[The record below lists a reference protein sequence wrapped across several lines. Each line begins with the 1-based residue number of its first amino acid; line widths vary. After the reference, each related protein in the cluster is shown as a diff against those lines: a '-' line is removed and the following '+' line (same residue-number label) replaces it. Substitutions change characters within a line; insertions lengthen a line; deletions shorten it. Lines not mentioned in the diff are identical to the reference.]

1 MTELILKR
9 SRCFPA
15 SRTETAGKR
24 TAVLGPFRMEGFLSL
39 FLTTFKG
46 AMAFTAAELIFFM
59 EITVS
64 LMVMVETILL
74 LFPFFRSW
82 LGLFDG

>member
-1 MTELILKR
+1 
-9 SRCFPA
+9 
-15 SRTETAGKR
+15 
-24 TAVLGPFRMEGFLSL
+24 MERFLPL
-39 FLTTFKG
+39 FLTAFKG
-46 AMAFTAAELIFFM
+46 AMALTAAELIFFM

-64 LMVMVETILL
+64 LMVMVEAILL

>member
-1 MTELILKR
+1 
-9 SRCFPA
+9 
-15 SRTETAGKR
+15 
-24 TAVLGPFRMEGFLSL
+24 MEGFLSL

-46 AMAFTAAELIFFM
+46 AMAFAAAELIFFM